1 MSKRLLV
8 VDVAALGW
16 DLVSRFPPPENSFV
30 FQKAEPVFP
39 ALTCT
44 AQASTRTASPPSE
57 HGMLAN
63 GLYFND
69 LRQFKLWEQSAGLVA
84 GGRVWDAVR
93 KQGKRV
99 GMLFWQQSLGE
110 NVDLL
115 LSPKPIHKHHGGM
128 IQDCYCQPAD
138 LYARLTKRIGRP
150 FNLMHYWGPLA
161 SRKGSDWIVSAT
173 VEIMTSAEL
182 APDIL
187 LTYIPHLDYDLQRFG
202 PHSDKAKAA
211 LAVVYGHLK
220 SLKQA
225 AETSDFDFLFFGDYA
240 MEPVSLDPVF
250 PNLHLRKQ
258 NLFSIRTVN
267 GMAYPDFFSSK
278 AFALVDHQVAFIHIF
293 APASLS
299 LVITACEK
307 MPGVGQVIRK
317 ADFKRAGIDH
327 PRTGDLVLVAEPGSW
342 FAYPWWTSPREAPD
356 YSTHVDIHNKPGYD
370 PCELF
375 FGWPPPGI
383 STNPKRIRGTHGRT
397 GQGMEVAWTSSI
409 PNKMAIK
416 SIESIISQHI
426 T

>member
-1 MSKRLLV
+1 MSKRILI

-16 DLVSRFPPPENSFV
+16 DLVSRFPPPANTFV

-44 AQASTRTASPPSE
+44 VQASTRTASPPSK
-57 HGMLAN
+57 HGLMAN
-63 GLYFND
+63 GLYFNE
-69 LRQFKLWEQSAGLVA
+69 LRQFRFWEQPAGLVA
-84 GGRVWDAVR
+84 GPRVWDEAR
-93 KQGKRV
+93 KHGKRV

-128 IQDCYCQPAD
+128 IQDCYCQPVD
-138 LYARLTKRIGRP
+138 LYAWLMEKIGRP

-173 VEIMTSAEL
+173 CEIMSSADL

-202 PHSDKAKAA
+202 LHRDKAKAA
-211 LAVVYGHLK
+211 LAVVYGYLEKLRLSAKAH
-220 SLKQA
+220 
-225 AETSDFDFLFFGDYA
+225 DYDFLFFGDYA
-240 MEPVSLDPVF
+240 MEAVTRDPVY
-250 PNLHLRKQ
+250 PNRHLLEQ
-258 NLFSIRTVN
+258 GLFSTRPVN
-267 GMAYPDFFSSK
+267 GMLYPDFFSSK
-278 AFALVDHQVAFIHIF
+278 AFALVDHQVAFIHVF
-293 APASLS
+293 DPASLS
-299 LVITACEK
+299 LVLTACENL
-307 MPGVGQVIRK
+307 PGVGQIIHK
-317 ADFKRAGIDH
+317 ADFKQSGIDH
-327 PRTGDLVLVAEPGSW
+327 PRAGDLVLVAEPGTW
-342 FAYPWWTSPREAPD
+342 FAYPWWTLPREAPD

-383 STNPKRIRGTHGRT
+383 STNPKRIKGTHGRI
-397 GQGMEVAWTSSI
+397 GQGMDTAWTASI
-409 PNKMAIK
+409 PNKTGIT
-416 SIESIISQHI
+416 SIEPIIAKHI